1 MTKRASSQNDEGG
14 IMVNKVDH
22 IGIAVKNL
30 NEALNFYENI
40 LGLKSA
46 GTETVEE
53 QKVNVAFLPIGDTE
67 VELLESTEED
77 GPIARYIAK
86 NGEGVQHI
94 AYKVDDIEKAIAE
107 MKENGIRMIDE
118 KPRYGAGGA
127 KIAFCHPK
135 FTYGVLIELCQR
147 D

>member
-1 MTKRASSQNDEGG
+1 MNWSD
-14 IMVNKVDH
+14 IMVKKIDH

-30 NEALNFYENI
+30 NETLNFYENI

-53 QKVNVAFLPIGDTE
+53 QKVKVAFLPVGDTE

-94 AYKVDDIEKAIAE
+94 AYKVNDIEKAIDE
-107 MKENGIRMIDE
+107 MKNKGIRMIDE
-118 KPRYGAGGA
+118 KPRFGAGGA

-135 FTYGVLIELCQR
+135 STYGVLIELCQR

>member
-1 MTKRASSQNDEGG
+1 
-14 IMVNKVDH
+14 MVNKIDH

-30 NEALNFYENI
+30 DEALNFYENV

-46 GTETVEE
+46 GTEIVEE
-53 QKVNVAFLPIGDTE
+53 QKVKVAFLPIGDTE

-77 GPIARYIAK
+77 GPIARYIEK
-86 NGEGVQHI
+86 NGQGVQHI
-94 AYKVDDIEKAIAE
+94 AYRVDDIEKAIE
-107 MKENGIRMIDE
+107 DMKEKGIRMIDE

-135 FTYGVLIELCQR
+135 STFGVLIELCQR